1 MSISVRV
8 GRESSLAE
16 AAAAAAEAA
25 AAEASRAAGVNRLAE
40 HEPDDDNEAELIRE
54 ARALMAAGRLQ

>member
-16 AAAAAAEAA
+16 AAEATRHA
-25 AAEASRAAGVNRLAE
+25 DQQ
-40 HEPDDDNEAELIRE
+40 PDDHEAELIRE
-54 ARALMAAGRLQ
+54 ARALMAAGR

>member
-16 AAAAAAEAA
+16 AAAK
-25 AAEASRAAGVNRLAE
+25 AAGAAGANLHAE
-40 HEPDDDNEAELIRE
+40 QEPDDSEAELIRE